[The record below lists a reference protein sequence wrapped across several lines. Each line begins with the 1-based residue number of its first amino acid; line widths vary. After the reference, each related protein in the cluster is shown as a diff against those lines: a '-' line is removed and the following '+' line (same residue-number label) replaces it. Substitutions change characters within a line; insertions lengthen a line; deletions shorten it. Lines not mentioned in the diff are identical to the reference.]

1 MPIGISEVRA
11 YISQLPD
18 TAAVATVQEAC
29 ATRLRELDSAAYNSI
44 TAGSRAR
51 ITDSLRPASLRRL
64 TGTVQERNRSGTRAG
79 FLLDEYST
87 RLLRTDPRS
96 RYRIPE
102 DTKRY
107 RLPGNGVPLSCLELI
122 ED

>member
-1 MPIGISEVRA
+1 MPIGINEVRA

-29 ATRLRELDSAAYNSI
+29 ATQLRELDSAAYNSL

-51 ITDSLRPASLRRL
+51 ITDSLRPACLRRL

-107 RLPGNGVPLSCLELI
+107 RLPGNGVPFSCLELI